1 MVNID
6 LKFIGL
12 NDNNG
17 RYRNWL
23 RVETAFYEDEKA
35 ICIEI
40 NEIEEINTLY
50 LNKATAVRLVR
61 ELKKQIGLLDLEGG
75 KDGRG

>member
-1 MVNID
+1 MANID

-12 NDNNG
+12 NDNQG
-17 RYRNWL
+17 MYRNWL

-40 NEIEEINTLY
+40 EELEQINTLF
-50 LNKATAVRLVR
+50 LDKSTAVRLVR
-61 ELKKQIGLLDLEGG
+61 ELKKQIGLLETMEGG
-75 KDGRG
+75 SNE